1 MEEILGVK
9 EVIIRHG
16 QPEGSEVL
24 GKDTTIADSD
34 YDVQGNDQ
42 ARYRYQRMFWEPYA
56 EGSVSLRSAYLSIM
70 SSNIIV

>member
-9 EVIIRHG
+9 DVNIRHG

-34 YDVQGNDQ
+34 YDARGNDQ

-56 EGSVSLRSAYLSIM
+56 EGSVSFCCSYLNNL
-70 SSNIIV
+70 SSNIVV